1 MLDNEFDKYFRDR
14 LLDHPSKV
22 RVSMWKRVQTHL
34 LRHKGFNF
42 WKWYI
47 AGPSAVAAVV
57 SGYVILTNF
66 LPSGHNRKPATA
78 VATYNTP
85 HTTDSATATLTPDHP
100 GTTATTN
107 STDNVTT
114 DSTANAVTNPATN
127 PTTAKGATASTKT
140 SASQAAT
147 SAGTRATSA
156 TGAGSIATTNPTA
169 AANPKVAANP
179 SPATTSPTGAGSI
192 AATSPTAAAGMH
204 ARPTNHPP
212 GLASTHRHR
221 RPSSTERSGVAGST
235 TAGSTTSGTGTAE
248 ADLTTTAANTPS
260 ANRTTTGPPIPAQ
273 LAAPAKL
280 VTLAT
285 PPALKVKTPNVKNT
299 GAGAVAVTPAKHKDN
314 TKDKKHDRDRFRIDV
329 YGAPEFF
336 AWHPIGI
343 SWAAGVRLTAVFKK
357 HFTLT
362 SGVQYM
368 RTNITH
374 PNTLDS
380 SNGVYPGYF
389 KNIHIP
395 VLLGYTI
402 SNDRF
407 TYSVYGGVL
416 FSAYAQSK
424 FTNPAA
430 TVTANPNGISG
441 YLGFDFSQHW
451 ANHFSYYAEPYL
463 KCYFPP
469 GDIDLPP
476 QLWSV
481 GVQLGLRCSF

>member
-22 RVSMWKRVQTHL
+22 RVSLWKGVQTHL
-34 LRHKGFNF
+34 LHKGFNF

-66 LPSGHNRKPATA
+66 LPTNHNRKTATA
-78 VATYNTP
+78 VATYDTR
-85 HTTDSATATLTPDHP
+85 HTTDSATT
-100 GTTATTN
+100 TTN
-107 STDNVTT
+107 STAD
-114 DSTANAVTNPATN
+114 
-127 PTTAKGATASTKT
+127 
-140 SASQAAT
+140 
-147 SAGTRATSA
+147 
-156 TGAGSIATTNPTA
+156 
-169 AANPKVAANP
+169 VAANP
-179 SPATTSPTGAGSI
+179 
-192 AATSPTAAAGMH
+192 ATSPTAAKDSTATTTPSSDPTTANPAAKTSSPAAMSTTGAGSVATTSPTAGPNTPTAAGPNAH
-204 ARPTNHPP
+204 AAAGPNTPTTPARNTTIRHPKGSANQSP
-212 GLASTHRHR
+212 ALASSHR
-221 RPSSTERSGVAGST
+221 RRHPSSTEGSGVAGST
-235 TAGSTTSGTGTAE
+235 TAGTVDAETNLTAK
-248 ADLTTTAANTPS
+248 ATPS
-260 ANRTTTGPPIPAQ
+260 TNRTTTGPPIPAQ

-280 VTLAT
+280 VALAT
-285 PPALKVKTPNVKNT
+285 PPAVKAKTPNGKNA
-299 GAGAVAVTPAKHKDN
+299 GAAAVAVVPAKHKN
-314 TKDKKHDRDRFRIDV
+314 TKDRNHDHDRLRIDV

-343 SWAAGVRLTAVFKK
+343 SSATGLRLTAVFKK
-357 HFTLT
+357 HFTFT

-380 SNGVYPGYF
+380 SNGLYPGYF

-395 VLLGYTI
+395 VLLGYTY
-402 SNDRF
+402 SNDHF

-441 YLGFDFSQHW
+441 YLGLDISQHW

-481 GVQLGLRCSF
+481 GLQLGLRCSF